1 MNVFLK
7 LIKIKW
13 IFKKLNKKDI
23 LIYDRMTEERGFA
36 RILFSKK
43 SYQILDC
50 RYESI
55 NIYVLCLTLLR
66 FGVNNLKD
74 NYKKM
79 FIMLVSPKIVYTAID
94 NNPAFFKLKNIY
106 DKPRYIHLSKIGKPK
121 IKEIEDLNLLNE
133 TILHLM

>member
-1 MNVFLK
+1 MNIFLK
-7 LIKIKW
+7 LIKIKL
-13 IFKKLNKKDI
+13 IFRKPNKKDI

-74 NYKKM
+74 NYKKC
-79 FIMLVSPKIVYTAID
+79 L
-94 NNPAFFKLKNIY
+94 
-106 DKPRYIHLSKIGKPK
+106 
-121 IKEIEDLNLLNE
+121 
-133 TILHLM
+133 

>member
-1 MNVFLK
+1 
-7 LIKIKW
+7 
-13 IFKKLNKKDI
+13 
-23 LIYDRMTEERGFA
+23 MTEERGFA

-43 SYQILDC
+43 SYQIFDC

-106 DKPRYIHLSKIGKPK
+106 DKPIYISDQNALSKVTNSYWP
-121 IKEIEDLNLLNE
+121 N
-133 TILHLM
+133 TFYR